1 MAMTRLRV
9 RLALPINKHVVLL
22 ASLKIQRRPP
32 KMRKVSRRVPETVLQ
47 PLLLLISATFQ
58 PSSPLLRASHPS
70 DKPRDLKSVSFTSC
84 LPVLR
89 QPPYIYVSGD
99 LRAPLWLWTRL
110 TYSLMLRLSSP
121 NLVGPRTLPAPLFA

>member
-58 PSSPLLRASHPS
+58 PSSPLLRASHPL
-70 DKPRDLKSVSFTSC
+70 DMPLGLKSVSF
-84 LPVLR
+84 
-89 QPPYIYVSGD
+89 
-99 LRAPLWLWTRL
+99 A
-110 TYSLMLRLSSP
+110 
-121 NLVGPRTLPAPLFA
+121 